1 MIYGLGNM
9 AENYGDGGADQ
20 PWKDKKDLTTTVRI
34 EYGIIK
40 TEKGNGANVRSGPGT
55 EKYEKLFE
63 EYVAVHDALMPIYR
77 AR

>member
-1 MIYGLGNM
+1 MLAGVAVGVFATPEDAVKACIKVE
-9 AENYGDGGADQ
+9 AVTVPVKEN
-20 PWKDKKDLTTTVRI
+20 
-34 EYGIIK
+34 
-40 TEKGNGANVRSGPGT
+40 T